1 MAVIVLALPFSFF
14 LYPSSPCFV
23 ASLYTGRPFWVLHD
37 FLCAKLAS
45 PDDIG
50 KYRDAI
56 SGESSNGC
64 SANFLLKFLA
74 VVILWGLLFIAQRK
88 VYTQIGNADEVK
100 KSSFAGD
107 GLKKKSLPLLG
118 VR

>member
-1 MAVIVLALPFSFF
+1 MKIVRYAVKVDLSVS
-14 LYPSSPCFV
+14 YPSVTCYV
-23 ASLYTGRPFWVLHD
+23 AIVSFGIANRVIFD
-37 FLCAKLAS
+37 FLCAKVAS

-88 VYTQIGNADEVK
+88 VYT
-100 KSSFAGD
+100 
-107 GLKKKSLPLLG
+107 
-118 VR
+118 R

>member
-1 MAVIVLALPFSFF
+1 MTELRRKKTASILWLLHLQLSLPIDEACYHIFHLFLLYIHPFPALSPFN
-14 LYPSSPCFV
+14 PWQ
-23 ASLYTGRPFWVLHD
+23 THWVLYD

-56 SGESSNGC
+56 SGENSNGC

-74 VVILWGLLFIAQRK
+74 VVICLGLLFYAQRK
-88 VYTQIGNADEVK
+88 V
-100 KSSFAGD
+100 
-107 GLKKKSLPLLG
+107 
-118 VR
+118 